1 MKVGC
6 QLIVFGDEMREDP
19 DRVLGEIA
27 AAGYDGI
34 EGGAVAEWIGV
45 AELHKLLQK
54 HDLEYV
60 GLHTG
65 FQGLEEI
72 SSLIGQVKEL
82 RGSFLICSGVSDM
95 ESLQGYERSAAAFN
109 DVGKEV
115 ARAGLTF
122 AYHNHSWEFNVFDG
136 VAGIDRLYEL
146 TDPTTVKLCIDTYWV
161 YDGQRAPADF
171 IRKHAKRVAF
181 LHLKDRKDDTYAEV
195 GEGILNW
202 AEIIDAAKEAK
213 VEWLVVEQDETKR
226 TPAESAAMSRQY
238 LQTEFAL

>member
-6 QLIVFGDEMREDP
+6 QLIVFGAEMREDP
-19 DRVLGEIA
+19 DRVLGEVA

-34 EGGAVAEWIGV
+34 EGGAAAAWIGV
-45 AELHKLLQK
+45 SELGKLLRK
-54 HDLEYV
+54 HGLEYV

-65 FQGLEEI
+65 FGGLDEI
-72 SSLIGQVKEL
+72 PSLIDQVKEL
-82 RGSFLICSGVSDM
+82 GGSFLICSGVSDM
-95 ESLQGYERSAAAFN
+95 ESLKGYEESAAVFN

-122 AYHNHSWEFNVFDG
+122 AYHNHSWEFRAFDG
-136 VAGIDRLYEL
+136 VAGIDRLCEL
-146 TDPTTVKLCIDTYWV
+146 TDSKVVKLCIDTYWV

-171 IRKHAKRVAF
+171 IRKHARRVAF

-202 AEIIDAAKEAK
+202 TEIIDAAKEAK

-226 TPAESAAMSRQY
+226 TPAESAAMSRRY
-238 LQTEFAL
+238 LKEEFGI